1 MTETP
6 EALHIEQVG
15 SEHAEALAA
24 LFERSDCPCYCRYW
38 DFPGDA
44 RQWQDRCANSREV
57 SRAELLEA
65 LTAAESS
72 GGELLGLVAL
82 AADGSC
88 VGWMRLARP
97 DRMGKLYD
105 GRLYRGL
112 PCLAGERRDI
122 LTVACF
128 LVDEAWR
135 RRGVARRLLERAL
148 DVATAAGARALE
160 AFPRRAEGVSDA
172 EHWMGPPTLY
182 EELGFTV
189 LHELG
194 PYPVMRRE
202 L

>member
-6 EALHIEQVG
+6 EALRVERVG
-15 SEHAEALAA
+15 AEHAEALAA
-24 LFERSDCPCYCRYW
+24 LFERVDCPCYCRYW

-44 RQWQDRCANSREV
+44 RQWQDRCANARGV
-57 SRAELLEA
+57 NRTELLEA
-65 LTAAESS
+65 LATANAA
-72 GGELLGLVAL
+72 GEGLIGLVAL

-88 VGWMRLARP
+88 VGWMRLERP
-97 DRMGKLYD
+97 GRMGKLYD

-112 PCLAGERRDI
+112 PCLTGERRDV

-135 RRGVARRLLERAL
+135 RRGVARRLLQEAL
-148 DVATAAGARALE
+148 EVATAAGARALE

-172 EHWMGPPTLY
+172 EHWMGPPALY